1 MTVTLW
7 NPSVEIDQLNRMFN
21 DVFSAESHPTTWT
34 PAVDVFESANKDVV
48 IKAELP
54 GLKREQIS
62 VTFEQDVLTISG
74 ERAADSDVP
83 RAQYQR
89 SERPVGAFRRS
100 FTLAKSIDSTRAQ
113 ASYQDGVLTVS
124 LPQRE
129 DAKARQIQV
138 NG

>member
-7 NPSVEIDQLNRMFN
+7 NPSVEIDQLNRMFSN
-21 DVFSAESHPTTWT
+21 VFGADSTGTWA
-34 PAVDVFESANKDVV
+34 PAVDVFETASHDVV
-48 IKAELP
+48 IKVELP

-74 ERAADSDVP
+74 ERKPDGEVSRD
-83 RAQYQR
+83 QYQKA
-89 SERPVGAFRRS
+89 ERPVGAFGRS
-100 FTLAKSIDSTRAQ
+100 FTLGKSIDSARAQ
-113 ASYQDGVLTVS
+113 ATYVDGVLTVT

-129 DAKARQIQV
+129 EAKARQIQV